1 MTNNQQ
7 KKKWPRVIISGGGTG
22 GHIFPAV
29 AIAKGIQ
36 EKYPDAEILFVGAKG
51 RMEMEKVPA
60 AGFKIEG
67 LWISGLQ
74 RGSILK
80 NLLFPFK
87 VISSVFKALRIIRK
101 FKPDVAVGVGG
112 YASGALLYAATMKK
126 IPALIQEQNSFPG
139 ITNKMLKNRVQRI
152 CVAYDNMDRF
162 FPKDKIILTGNPVRK
177 EITKLE
183 GKKERGLEKFNL
195 DKTRP
200 VVLVVGG
207 SLGAR
212 SINHA
217 IDADLQK
224 FADADAQLIWQTGKL
239 YTEQASKRVADVG
252 KAGIMTFDF
261 LTEMDL
267 AYAAADIVIS
277 RAGALAVSE
286 LCLVK
291 KPCILVPLPT
301 APEDHQ
307 TKNALSLVNY
317 NAAILVKDVN
327 AKSNLVDEALSLLKD
342 NERCEK
348 LAYNMDKLAFAN
360 ATETIVNE
368 VISLIKK

>member
-301 APEDHQ
+301 AAEDHQ